1 METNNPIILFDGVC
15 NLCNGAVQF
24 VIRNDKKKLFRFA
37 ALQSEAGIELSKKH
51 KLPTDSM
58 KTFILIENNQVYTRS
73 TAALR
78 VGKMLGGALALG
90 YVFIIVPPVIRDGVY
105 NWIAK
110 NRYRWFGKKESCMI
124 PTPDL
129 RERFL

>member
-24 VIRNDKKKLFRFA
+24 VIRNDKNKQFRFA
-37 ALQSEAGIELSKKH
+37 ALQSEAGAELSKKYG
-51 KLPTDSM
+51 LPSNSM
-58 KTFILIENNQVYTRS
+58 KTFVLIANDKCYTRS

-78 VGKMLGGALALG
+78 VGKMLGGVLSLS
-90 YVFIIVPPVIRDGVY
+90 YVFIIVPPVIRDGIY
-105 NWIAK
+105 NFIAK
-110 NRYRWFGKKESCMI
+110 NRYRWFGEKESCMI